1 MFSYIV
7 AGIAIFLFA
16 YNPIIEYLSPQPSRL
31 PRTPRPR
38 INESLLAID
47 TTNQTAPDCPQDS
60 YSVHILSKA
69 PIVIYIENFL
79 SEEERSHLLEISE
92 PLFEPS
98 TVTHDG
104 DATHRDTTIRDSEVA
119 LIPRT
124 DTVRCIENRAKA
136 IQGWRDDLWIER
148 LRTQRYGIKQHY
160 SHHFDWGSGAR
171 GWGRVSSF
179 MVWVESRDVV
189 GGGTEFPLLRR
200 EAPGRFWCRWVECG
214 DQDGDGGGNTGVTF
228 KPVAG
233 NAVYWENFRPD
244 GTGRG
249 WDETWHAGLPVEKG
263 TKVGLNIWSW
273 GRLN

>member
-1 MFSYIV
+1 MFSYVV

-16 YNPIIEYLSPQPSRL
+16 YNPIIQSISPQPSHL

-47 TTNQTAPDCPQDS
+47 ATNQSAPECPPDS

-69 PIVIYIENFL
+69 PIVIYIENFI
-79 SEEERSHLLEISE
+79 SKEERSHLLEISE

-98 TVTHDG
+98 TITNDG
-104 DATHRDTTIRDSEVA
+104 NSTHRDATIRDSEVA

-124 DTVRCIENRAKA
+124 ETVRCIEARARA
-136 IQGWRDDLWIER
+136 VQGWREDLWIER
-148 LRTQRYGIKQHY
+148 LRTQRYGTNQHY

-179 MVWVESRDVV
+179 MAWVQAEDVE

-200 EAPGRFWCRWVECG
+200 EVPDEPWCRWVECAEPAEPTG
-214 DQDGDGGGNTGVTF
+214 EEGIKDGELAVGVTF
-228 KPVAG
+228 KPVSG

-249 WDETWHAGLPVEKG
+249 WDETWHAGAPG
-263 TKVGLNIWSW
+263 T
-273 GRLN
+273 